1 MAWMLPHS
9 AHCRVSRRLESPP
22 GRPSSIRTNRDGSWT
37 RRALSSTCNVR
48 INTFRNLVWRCR
60 CAVGV
65 CCCSRPCFFF
75 PPSASQRPPIGAAD
89 RRARRLR
96 RKHCTK
102 IEGAT
107 LGKRFE
113 RLLPSDTETR
123 LRASGSGA
131 AGVPDEGEPIRAYPG
146 QRTRRRRQG
155 LDELYGRTNAP
166 AVIATVTTCSFSMS
180 PTLNCQRSSSLL
192 NPRPLLRCRQSRRQ
206 SVTYSR
212 EA

>member
-1 MAWMLPHS
+1 V
-9 AHCRVSRRLESPP
+9 HCLARATFESTRFETWSGDADVPLVPAVAPVLAFSSRR
-22 GRPSSIRTNRDGSWT
+22 RPAN
-37 RRALSSTCNVR
+37 A
-48 INTFRNLVWRCR
+48 
-60 CAVGV
+60 
-65 CCCSRPCFFF
+65 
-75 PPSASQRPPIGAAD
+75 PPIGAAD